1 MINSDYSFNHNCIH
15 LISGKSN
22 VYTEIRRVD
31 RNWPDRQVEEEHFE
45 KKRTKSMKT
54 EIYECVAHLEKL
66 HEAHYYM
73 IAKGC
78 KVSAKEDTGYI
89 GRGKATKGFVH

>member
-1 MINSDYSFNHNCIH
+1 
-15 LISGKSN
+15 
-22 VYTEIRRVD
+22 
-31 RNWPDRQVEEEHFE
+31 
-45 KKRTKSMKT
+45 MKT

-89 GRGKATKGFVH
+89 GRGKAIKGFVH